1 MYMRCLCALI
11 LLYCLSVTKVSAQA
25 DWDLIF
31 KGDYDEAIESYHFH
45 FQNKE
50 YKKALPY
57 LEWMLSEHP
66 DANAAQYTMGIELYG
81 KLAEETKNT
90 EKAFGYVQSALEL
103 YDKRLEYFGD
113 TINTLNRKFN
123 TAFKLLYEDSSRYE
137 YLYSLSNDV
146 LARTEMQYAYY
157 NFMPHAIILQSLSK
171 DENTLEREEVQAEL
185 QKLANITAY
194 HSQSNENAS
203 YEKAFQKVK
212 MILKEAQLH

>member
-1 MYMRCLCALI
+1 MYMRCLCVLI
-11 LLYCLSVTKVSAQA
+11 FLYCLSIMKVFAQA
-25 DWDLIF
+25 EWDLLF
-31 KGDYDEAIESYHFH
+31 KGEYDEALESYNYH

-66 DANAAQYTMGIELYG
+66 DANAAQYTMGIDLYE
-81 KLAEETKNT
+81 KLAEETTNT
-90 EKAFGYVQSALEL
+90 EKAFGYMQSALNL
-103 YDKRLEYFGD
+103 YDQRLEYFGD

-123 TAFKLLYEDSSRYE
+123 TAFKLLYKDSSRYE

-146 LARTEMQYAYY
+146 LERTEMQYAYY

-171 DENTLEREEVQAEL
+171 NADVLEREEVQAEL

-194 HSQSNENAS
+194 HSLSKENTS
-203 YEKAFQKVK
+203 YEKAFQKAK
-212 MILKEAQLH
+212 MILEEAQLH